1 MGILSL
7 LIVLVMTVAPFAA
20 TASNATITSDEAAA
34 RVPLENYIKG
44 QETGDGSYIRKAFLA
59 EARIMAF
66 RDGKLLNLS
75 VEEFASRFS
84 GKPAADEAQRK
95 RRIESVEITGTAGV
109 GKIVLN
115 YPTVTFTDY
124 MSLIKVDGEWK
135 ISNKTFHAEPVT
147 TSTAK

>member
-1 MGILSL
+1 MGIRSWLVVL
-7 LIVLVMTVAPFAA
+7 LLTVTPFVD
-20 TASNATITSDEAAA
+20 TTNTPTLITDEVAA

-44 QETGDGSYIRKAFLA
+44 HETGDGSYMRKAFLA
-59 EARIMAF
+59 EARIMAI

-95 RRIESVEITGTAGV
+95 RRIESVEITGSAGMA
-109 GKIVLN
+109 KIVLN

-124 MSLIKVDGEWK
+124 MSLIKIDGEWK
-135 ISNKTFHAEPVT
+135 ISNKTFHSAPVT
-147 TSTAK
+147 APAK